1 MFILEGKNVPCR
13 RNYIYLFS
21 EVKFLKLI
29 GNITVRQIS
38 LQVHSCFLF

>member
-1 MFILEGKNVPCR
+1 MFHVEG
-13 RNYIYLFS
+13 ITDTFFS